1 MLKVANLT
9 HTPTQ
14 THQLL
19 NNGNSANTSKHKARS
34 KLGLLP
40 IDKIY
45 MTNIKDL
52 HYYVLLHVLFVVV
65 QEVATLL
72 TPGVTSYQYVKHD
85 KCSQNNS

>member
-52 HYYVLLHVLFVVV
+52 HYYYPNDQGSRSSFRNFS
-65 QEVATLL
+65 
-72 TPGVTSYQYVKHD
+72 GNTSN
-85 KCSQNNS
+85 CNET